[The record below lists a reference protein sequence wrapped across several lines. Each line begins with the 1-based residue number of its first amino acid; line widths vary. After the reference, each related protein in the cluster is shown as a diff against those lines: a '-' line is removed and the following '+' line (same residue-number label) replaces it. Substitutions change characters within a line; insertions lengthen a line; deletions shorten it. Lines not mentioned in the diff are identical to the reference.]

1 MKLGKVMNLNVND
14 EVGLLKTVILGI
26 ANDFGGTPSESECY
40 DPKSLE
46 SVQTGT
52 YPSELSLIS
61 EMEYFCGILEKH
73 DVEVIRPDNIVGL
86 NQIYARDIAF
96 VIENKLL
103 VPNIIE
109 DRSRELEAIQPL
121 IATFNHN
128 NVIKMP
134 EKARIEGGDVILK
147 GDTIFI
153 GYSEDEDFNLYKVAR
168 TNIEGVGFVQKTF
181 PNKKVLGF
189 ELKKSDTDPR
199 NSALHLDCCFQP
211 IGKKGA
217 IICENGFKNKNDFEL
232 LAGMFE
238 KDQIILIDA
247 NDMYNM
253 NSNIFSISERIIVY
267 QPEFV
272 NLNKQL
278 RDKGYSVEEV
288 PYGQVSKMG
297 GLFRCSTMPLIR
309 E

>member
-1 MKLGKVMNLNVND
+1 MAMNLNVND
-14 EVGLLKTVILGI
+14 EVGLLKTVVLGI
-26 ANDFGGTPSESECY
+26 ANDFGGTPLESECY

-52 YPSELSLIS
+52 YPTELNLIS
-61 EMEYFCGILEKH
+61 EMENFCSVLEKYE
-73 DVEVIRPDNIVGL
+73 VEVIRPENILGL

-103 VPNIIE
+103 IPNIIE
-109 DRSRELEAIQPL
+109 DRSKELEAIQSL
-121 IATFNHN
+121 IATFNQN
-128 NVIKMP
+128 DVVKMP
-134 EKARIEGGDVILK
+134 DGARIEGGDVILK

-153 GYSEDEDFNLYKVAR
+153 GYSKDEDFNLYKVAR
-168 TNIEGVGFVQKTF
+168 TNIEGVEFIKKTF
-181 PNKKVLGF
+181 PNKKVLAF

-217 IICENGFKNKNDFEL
+217 IICENGFKNKKDFEL
-232 LAGMFE
+232 LAGMFDE
-238 KDQIILIDA
+238 RDLIRIDA
-247 NDMYNM
+247 DDMYHM
-253 NSNIFSISERIIVY
+253 NSNIFSISERVIVS
-267 QPEFV
+267 QPEFIK
-272 NLNKQL
+272 LNNHL
-278 RDKGYSVEEV
+278 MNKGYTVEEV
-288 PYGQVSKMG
+288 PYSQVSKMG

>member
-1 MKLGKVMNLNVND
+1 MNLHVND

-26 ANDFGGTPSESECY
+26 ANDFGGTPLESECY

-52 YPSELSLIS
+52 YPAEVNLVSEL
-61 EMEYFCGILEKH
+61 ENFCRILEKY
-73 DVEVIRPDNIVGL
+73 DVEVIRPHNIVGL

-96 VIENKLL
+96 VIEDKLL
-103 VPNIIE
+103 IPNIIE
-109 DRSRELEAIQPL
+109 DRSRELEAIQSL
-121 IATFNHN
+121 IATFNQN
-128 NVIKMP
+128 DVIKMP
-134 EKARIEGGDVILK
+134 QKARIEGGDVILK
-147 GDTIFI
+147 GDTLFI
-153 GYSEDEDFNLYKVAR
+153 GYSNDEDFNLYKVAR
-168 TNIEGVGFVQKTF
+168 TNMEGVEFIKKTF
-181 PNKKVLGF
+181 PNKKVLAF

-217 IICENGFKNKNDFEL
+217 IICENGFKNKKDFEL

-238 KDQIILIDA
+238 NDELIRIDA
-247 NDMYNM
+247 DDMYHM
-253 NSNIFSISERIIVY
+253 NSNIFSISERVIVS

-272 NLNKQL
+272 NLNNQL
-278 RDKGYSVEEV
+278 MNKGYSVEEV
-288 PYGQVSKMG
+288 AYSQVSKMG

-309 E
+309 Q